1 MKWWR
6 TVGVAF
12 LVVVVMAGSG
22 VGQTSDPPEARQQAE
37 KRLES
42 LYLLQLADALRL
54 SDEQIAR
61 VAARVRRADE
71 QRRVWLQERRRVVQE
86 LDELVKRG
94 AADPKSYADKISQW
108 ERLEVQL
115 ALWRKNLLQELRGVL
130 SAEQQAQF
138 VVFDDGFSTGI
149 RQLLQQ
155 LKGLQSKP

>member
-1 MKWWR
+1 MNWWR
-6 TVGVAF
+6 TVGVAL

-22 VGQTSDPPEARQQAE
+22 VGQTSDPPEVRQQAE

-71 QRRVWLQERRRVVQE
+71 QRRVWLHERRRVVQE
-86 LDELVKRG
+86 LHELLKRG
-94 AADPKSYADKISQW
+94 VADPKAYEENISRW
-108 ERLEVQL
+108 ERVEVQL

-130 SAEQQAQF
+130 TAEQQAQF

-155 LKGLQSKP
+155 LKGLESKP